1 MKSINFKALLPHF
14 LAIATFLLVAA
25 IFCKPALNPDL
36 MLDQGDVTSWKG
48 MSHQSFEYKEKYGHF
63 PLWVSNM
70 FSGMP
75 AFQVAG
81 DSKWTPLTLVDQ
93 TLQLWL
99 PQPLNFF
106 FLSCICFYFFGLCI
120 GLRPFVSV
128 IGALAFAYSTYSP
141 IIITAGHNTKM
152 LTLAYTPAVLGAA
165 ILIFDKKYW
174 MGFSLLS
181 LFTTLQLA
189 QNHQQITYYLF
200 FILCALSLAYIIRL
214 LLKREYLHIGKSLG
228 LMLLSGILALAVS
241 AVSIIPVYDFAK
253 ESKRG
258 GQLVINSNANQ
269 NDNIKDGKTTGLS
282 KDYAFQWSYGKN
294 ETWTLLIPG
303 AMGYG
308 LHYGETE
315 GEYELF
321 PKLSE
326 NSRTAEAA
334 GSLPSPELANQIF
347 SNFQQRVYWGTQP
360 FTNGPVYLGAI
371 ICLLFIL
378 GMFMLDNK
386 HKWWILGVS
395 FLSVLLAW
403 GDNFPAF
410 NYWIFDHFP
419 LYNKFRAP
427 TMALVI
433 PQILCPAL
441 AAMLLEKI
449 ISRPE
454 EKDWKNFM
462 SGMTAAGAAI
472 ILAFLT
478 YSGADFSNE
487 NETRT
492 REFNNLLTAKTANIG
507 DVLASK
513 GDAYKA
519 GRDNDLYEGV
529 ATYFSQAGLPDAQ
542 AKARELMNALQEDR
556 QSFFQK
562 DLTRTFILMLF
573 AGLLLTLFMKRKI
586 NTAILLSGICLLTA
600 YDLLDL
606 GSNYLNKYSFERKDA
621 FEENEFPLT
630 AADRQILA
638 DNDPNFRV
646 FNTRGLDEAK
656 TSYYHK
662 SIGGYHPA
670 KLGIYDD
677 LLAYQLNGRV
687 NMPVINMLNTKY
699 FIQQDQSGQPI
710 ATMNPDALGNC
721 WFVNGIKWVKGP
733 VEEMMSLN
741 QFNPKDTVIIDE
753 SYRSIVTGAGAPDSL
768 DKIKMTSFNNDT
780 VRYESESKSA
790 RIAVFSEIFYKDWKA
805 YIDGKPADIM
815 KVNYVLRSLQ
825 IPAGKHQITFQFE
838 PKLYILGREIS
849 FYSSLIVF
857 LIFMTFLVR
866 SALKKNRAEQ
876 A

>member
-14 LAIATFLLVAA
+14 LAIAAFLLVAA

-81 DSKWTPLTLVDQ
+81 DSKWTPLSVVDQ
-93 TLQLWL
+93 ALQLWL

-128 IGALAFAYSTYSP
+128 IGAIAFAYSTYSP

-189 QNHQQITYYLF
+189 QNHQQISYYLF
-200 FILCALSLAYIIRL
+200 FILAALTVTYIIRWVIQ
-214 LLKREYLHIGKSLG
+214 RDYLHIVKSLG

-241 AVSIIPVYDFAK
+241 AISIIPVYDFAK

-258 GQLVINSNANQ
+258 GQLVMSGDTNK

-321 PKLSE
+321 PKLTE
-326 NSRTAEAA
+326 NSRTAEAISA
-334 GSLPSPELANQIF
+334 IPSPDVANQVF
-347 SNFQQRVYWGTQP
+347 SNFQQRIYWGTQP
-360 FTNGPVYLGAI
+360 FTNGPVYLGAV

-386 HKWWILGVS
+386 HKWWILGIS

-410 NYWIFDHFP
+410 NYWIFDHLP

-433 PQILCPAL
+433 PQILCPVL

-449 ISRPE
+449 IARAE
-454 EKDWKNFM
+454 VKDWNNFIK
-462 SGMTAAGAAI
+462 GMAATGVVLL
-472 ILAFLT
+472 LAFFT
-478 YSGADFSNE
+478 YSGAEFSNE

-492 REFNNLLTAKTANIG
+492 REFNSLLAKQTPNIG
-507 DVLASK
+507 EILASK
-513 GDAYKA
+513 GNAYKA
-519 GRDNDLYEGV
+519 GKDNDLYEGI
-529 ATYFSQAGLPDAQ
+529 ATYFSQIGLQDAPTR
-542 AKARELMNALQEDR
+542 ARELMIALQEDR
-556 QSFFQK
+556 KSFFQK
-562 DLTRTFILMLF
+562 DLTRTFILMLL
-573 AGLLLTLFMKRKI
+573 AGLLVALFLKRKV
-586 NTAILLSGICLLTA
+586 NATILLSGICILTA

-606 GSNYLNKYSFERKDA
+606 DSNYLNKYSFERKDA
-621 FEENEFPLT
+621 FEDNEFPLT

-638 DNDPNFRV
+638 DTDPNFRV
-646 FNTRGLDEAK
+646 FNTRGLDESK

-677 LLAYQLNGRV
+677 LLAYQMNGRV
-687 NMPVINMLNTKY
+687 NMSVINMLNTKY
-699 FIQQDQSGQPI
+699 FIQQDQSGQPV
-710 ATMNPDALGNC
+710 AAMNPEALGNC
-721 WFVNGIKWVKGP
+721 WFVKGIKWVKGP
-733 VEEMMSLN
+733 VEEMTALN
-741 QFNPKDTVIIDE
+741 QFNPKDTAIIDE
-753 SYRSIVTGAGAPDSL
+753 SYKSAISDPGIADSL
-768 DKIKMTSFNNDT
+768 DYIKMTSYNNDT
-780 VRYESESKSA
+780 IRYESASKTA
-790 RIAVFSEIFYKDWKA
+790 RVAVFSEIFYKDWKA
-805 YIDGKPADIM
+805 YIDGEPAQIT
-815 KVNYVLRSLQ
+815 KSNYVLRSLQ
-825 IPAGKHQITFQFE
+825 IPAGKHQISFQFE
-838 PKLYILGREIS
+838 PTLYILGREIS

-857 LIFMTFLVR
+857 LIFLAFLIR
-866 SALKKNRAEQ
+866 SVIQKKTTEQ